1 MIFCEVIVREKLIW
15 VFFVLFLLNVII
27 KKNMLLKVL
36 RIVIGGLVVL
46 FLILESIGRICD
58 EY

>member
-15 VFFVLFLLNVII
+15 VFLVLFLLNVII

>member
-15 VFFVLFLLNVII
+15 VFFVLFLLDVII

-46 FLILESIGRICD
+46 FLILESIGKICD

>member
-15 VFFVLFLLNVII
+15 VFLVLFLLNVII

-46 FLILESIGRICD
+46 FLILKSIGRICD

>member
-1 MIFCEVIVREKLIW
+1 MIFCEVIVREKFIW

>member
-15 VFFVLFLLNVII
+15 VFFVLFLLEVII

>member
-15 VFFVLFLLNVII
+15 VFFVLFLFNVII

>member
-15 VFFVLFLLNVII
+15 VFFVLFLLDVII

>member
-15 VFFVLFLLNVII
+15 VFFVLFLLDVII

-46 FLILESIGRICD
+46 FLILGSIGKICD

>member
-46 FLILESIGRICD
+46 FLILENIGRICD